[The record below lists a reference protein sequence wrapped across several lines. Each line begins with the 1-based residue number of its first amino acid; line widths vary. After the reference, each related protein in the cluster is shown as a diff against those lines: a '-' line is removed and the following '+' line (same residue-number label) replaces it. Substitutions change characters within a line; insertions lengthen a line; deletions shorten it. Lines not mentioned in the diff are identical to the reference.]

1 MFSAA
6 RSKGDPEDCLFVR
19 QGGTVRHAQLTESC
33 GAGRVK
39 RDQGRSEG
47 AAVALFVFGGRV
59 WRRESPL
66 THITQRW
73 TVMPREDRN
82 AQGIHLETLA
92 VSNVGAKKRTA
103 SKHEARR
110 TDEKSGTPALHQKI
124 IGRTVTITEAAR
136 GRRCGG
142 VCRIRWR
149 RRECW
154 WRGGSNDRSGRLGT
168 TGGGWLRGVE

>member
-1 MFSAA
+1 MFLAA

-59 WRRESPL
+59 RRRESPL

-73 TVMPREDRN
+73 TVMPRRQKRARHTPGNAGGEQRWSEKANSKQTRGAKNGRKVRN
-82 AQGIHLETLA
+82 ARAHYW
-92 VSNVGAKKRTA
+92 V
-103 SKHEARR
+103 
-110 TDEKSGTPALHQKI
+110 
-124 IGRTVTITEAAR
+124 AR
-136 GRRCGG
+136 GGPPENYRTHGDLSGHHRSSKGSPVRRSLPDS
-142 VCRIRWR
+142 VEATRVLVER
-149 RRECW
+149 R
-154 WRGGSNDRSGRLGT
+154 
-168 TGGGWLRGVE
+168 